1 MGANQSV
8 SRPWGTP
15 VQEPFTRDI
24 VVTHMALY
32 YPAPIRME
40 SVQADAILALNDPS
54 LGAGESNTII
64 LIPLRATNMGMPS
77 SEFVSKLV
85 GSLGAIRDPDPM
97 GGDYPTVTIHTG
109 ASWNLSKLFT
119 IAVESED
126 ESVVERSDASKY
138 FVVKNGYYTWRGF
151 PGYRSTTRTTPREK
165 DGRVAIST
173 NTLFYTWDEVSESE
187 APVYMMLDTPL
198 DMSAGDLATL
208 VRNLPATPALEGI
221 HLIKKDEVVY
231 YKEPE
236 PPAPTPESPYGE
248 GGCANDLCAEG
259 FLDYQSSIDT
269 DRAGK
274 ELSLL
279 ASGDYQTILNRP
291 NLIEGK
297 SCPGGKCDPF
307 LQNLQNLRLPR
318 PRDLFRVLFAV
329 LFLIAILVGIYVAL
343 LAGAYDYDTKISQIG
358 ELVGKLAGVFARRW
372 QTGGP

>member
-54 LGAGESNTII
+54 LGAGQNNTVI
-64 LIPLRATNMGMPS
+64 LVPLRATNMGMPS

-97 GGDYPTVTIHTG
+97 GGDYPTVTIQTG
-109 ASWNLSKLFT
+109 SSWNLSKLFT
-119 IAVESED
+119 LAVESED

-138 FVVKNGYYTWRGF
+138 FVVKNGFYTWQGF
-151 PGYRSTTRTTPREK
+151 AGYS
-165 DGRVAIST
+165 ST
-173 NTLFYTWDEVSESE
+173 NTTTGSGTQITSTYSWTPVAESD

-208 VRNLPATPALEGI
+208 VRNLPATPALDGI
-221 HLIKKDEVVY
+221 HTIKKDQTIVY

-248 GGCANDLCAEG
+248 GGGCANDLCAEG